1 MSKEDAKSGTS
12 ADNKSA
18 DLKDSEDLYED
29 MTGYQKRTSAA
40 KTDNTRT
47 KCHRLTA
54 VCLLLLCVLLLSV
67 ITVLWIKYGIL
78 NTESNQLQT
87 SYNKL
92 TKERDQLQ
100 TSYNKLTKERDQ
112 LQTSYNNLTNERDKL
127 QQERSALHSVLLKFG
142 WRFFNTSV
150 YNISTEKKSW
160 TESRQD
166 CIKKGA
172 DLLII
177 NSREEQEFIS
187 KYFGSSEAWIGLTD
201 RDTEGKFKW
210 VDGSPLN
217 TEFWWDGEPNDFE
230 QKEDCAIT
238 GYAKAESNMSTWA
251 DYPCDFHVVGIC
263 EAP

>member
-1 MSKEDAKSGTS
+1 MEMSEEDCAETRIS
-12 ADNKSA
+12 ADNKSVV
-18 DLKDSEDLYED
+18 LKGKENSYED
-29 MTGYQKRTSAA
+29 MTGNNKRTSAS

-47 KCHRLTA
+47 KCHGLTA
-54 VCLLLLCVLLLSV
+54 VCLLLLCVLLLFAV
-67 ITVLWIKYGIL
+67 TVLWIKYNIL
-78 NTESNQLQT
+78 NTENNKLQT
-87 SYNKL
+87 SYNTL
-92 TKERDQLQ
+92 TKENDQ
-100 TSYNKLTKERDQ
+100 
-112 LQTSYNNLTNERDKL
+112 L

-187 KYFGSSEAWIGLTD
+187 KYFGSIEAWIGLTD

-230 QKEDCAIT
+230 QKEDCVIT

-251 DYPCDFHVVGIC
+251 DYPCDFPVVGIC
-263 EAP
+263 EMKANLTKRSWRRKQREKERQSERTP

>member
-29 MTGYQKRTSAA
+29 MTGYQKRTS
-40 KTDNTRT
+40 
-47 KCHRLTA
+47 
-54 VCLLLLCVLLLSV
+54 
-67 ITVLWIKYGIL
+67 
-78 NTESNQLQT
+78 
-87 SYNKL
+87 
-92 TKERDQLQ
+92 
-100 TSYNKLTKERDQ
+100 
-112 LQTSYNNLTNERDKL
+112 
-127 QQERSALHSVLLKFG
+127 G